1 MSLGGPLMLPAEINW
16 AWALWVSFRRTSVYR
31 KIAFGAYD
39 PLCAHCGFGI
49 PAVLEVA
56 HIDGNRQNNDPV
68 NLIIL

>member
-1 MSLGGPLMLPAEINW
+1 M
-16 AWALWVSFRRTSVYR
+16 SFRRTSVYR